1 MRILATV
8 GQIGMGTDAGGG
20 GSEMNTA
27 SSSPRKEISFEQQL
41 LAAPLDQHG
50 LMLCLRGS
58 EYNQRSLYLLSSLPG

>member
-1 MRILATV
+1 MMRIAVTV
-8 GQIGMGTDAGGG
+8 GQIGMGTVGG

-50 LMLCLRGS
+50 LMLCLRG
-58 EYNQRSLYLLSSLPG
+58 